1 MSKKIKNPEKKDSSR
16 RETSAEKIQKTL
28 DLAVTLS
35 DNFFLIIFDSL
46 TTNFR
51 LKRQSL
57 THWQTIIAL
66 DVLRGEDE
74 IAISRKPAMKVLEI
88 VKELSYP
95 FFFIDFETLHSRTR
109 FDFARVLDREA
120 FVMTERMLDI
130 MSDRETAQWWMNV
143 TAPTPGPPGS
153 GGGILTPGGG
163 LVQ

>member
-1 MSKKIKNPEKKDSSR
+1 MSRKVKNPEKKDSSR
-16 RETSAEKIQKTL
+16 KETSAEKIQKTL

-66 DVLRGEDE
+66 DVLRGGEE
-74 IAISRKPAMKVLEI
+74 IAISRKPAMKVLEL
-88 VKELSYP
+88 VKELAYP
-95 FFFIDFETLHSRTR
+95 FFFIDFENLHSRLR
-109 FDFARVLDREA
+109 FDFARVLDPQA

-130 MSDRETAQWWMNV
+130 MADRETAQWWMNI
-143 TAPTPGPPGS
+143 TTPPPP
-153 GGGILTPGGG
+153 GGGILRPGEEIIH
-163 LVQ
+163 